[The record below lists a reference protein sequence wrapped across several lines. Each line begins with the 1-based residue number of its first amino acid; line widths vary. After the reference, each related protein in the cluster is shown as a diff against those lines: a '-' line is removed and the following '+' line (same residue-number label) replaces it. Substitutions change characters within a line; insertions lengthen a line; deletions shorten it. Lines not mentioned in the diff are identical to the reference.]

1 MADADSV
8 SHLAVFWDVENVHD
22 DNDTHRTMTEA
33 FQASG
38 PIDKM
43 YAFADW
49 DNRRELAEDLY
60 SLGYDLIHIPSEAEN
75 AADYKMAA
83 YIVDHLMHYS
93 ETTDYVVITGD
104 GDFKLVLGALRQKGL
119 QVWLISNPLITASD
133 LFDLATK
140 YTDIH
145 SYRPL
150 AIECRE
156 PSECDPSVMA
166 SDEYRRIVAVK
177 LQEAIRAVVNAG
189 SKSGVGHVKH
199 VMLSLNPDFNER
211 LMGFSGWSEFLE
223 WAESEGYVTQEGEL
237 PATIL
242 TVPEKVSPKTAKIV
256 NETRTAYETFVK
268 LVEDRIYKGA
278 STEIQALD
286 GGLEESGVEYE
297 DIGYQ
302 RLSDFV
308 ISAEKR
314 GHVRVLA
321 SDEDGNPPTVVPHY
335 TVEQVR
341 KWFEANVER
350 LFGPSVNVPK
360 DVFLKKISEM
370 LLENKSTLKQ
380 LESCLER
387 DDVREDYS
395 AILKTSGIPYL
406 PPYQQILLL
415 ALLGRGVECKAAV
428 DQVNPELGP
437 IGITLQCGTDSSS
450 RTVP

>member
-1 MADADSV
+1 LSDTESA
-8 SHLAVFWDVENVHD
+8 SHLAIFWDVENVHD

-38 PIDKM
+38 SIDRM

-60 SLGYDLIHIPSEAEN
+60 SLGYDLIHIPSDAEN

-83 YIVDHLMHYS
+83 HIVDHLMHYP
-93 ETTDYVVITGD
+93 ETTDYVLITGD

-119 QVWLISNPLITASD
+119 EVWLISNPLITASE

-150 AIECRE
+150 AIECME
-156 PSECDPSVMA
+156 PSDCDTSAMA
-166 SDEYRRIVAVK
+166 SDEYRRIIAVK
-177 LQEAIRAVVNAG
+177 LQEAIRAVVDAG
-189 SKSGVGHVKH
+189 NVAGVGHVKH

-211 LMGFSGWSEFLE
+211 LMGFSGWSEFLD
-223 WAESEGYVTQEGEL
+223 WAQAEGYISQEGKL

-242 TVPEKVSPKTAKIV
+242 AVPDKVSPETTRIV
-256 NETRTAYETFVK
+256 NETQAAYETFVK
-268 LVEDRIYKGA
+268 LVEDRIDEGS

-286 GGLEESGVEYE
+286 RGLEDSGVEFE

-321 SDEDGNPPTVVPHY
+321 ADEVGNPPTVVPHY

-341 KWFEANVER
+341 EWFEANVER
-350 LFGPSVNVPK
+350 MFGPSVNVPK
-360 DVFLKKISEM
+360 DIFLKKISEM
-370 LLENKSTLKQ
+370 LIENKSTLKQ
-380 LESCLER
+380 LESCLKR
-387 DDVREDYS
+387 DDVRDAYS

-415 ALLGRGVECKAAV
+415 ALLGRGVECKDAV
-428 DQVNPELGP
+428 DRVNPELGP
-437 IGITLQCGTDSSS
+437 IGITLQCSS
-450 RTVP
+450 